1 MLWKGKNF
9 QIQLYSCFLTII
21 PTKLEKCKQ
30 KRKGDEKNMPLEKP
44 AYRDNLERIISAFPN
59 QELLSKKEVADFC
72 GLHSKTVGKMFP
84 FKGNYISVATLA
96 RELS

>member
-1 MLWKGKNF
+1 MERKKLPN
-9 QIQLYSCFLTII
+9 TII
-21 PTKLEKCKQ
+21 FVLSNYYTNKVRKMQ
-30 KRKGDEKNMPLEKP
+30 AKRKGDEKNMSLEKP